1 MLVTIPNVLNQNE
14 LLLCQRELA
23 TAKWAEGGKTAGAQ
37 SRHVKHNQ
45 QLPEQ
50 SSVAQSLAK
59 VVTRALLR
67 NETFLSASVPL
78 QIFPPLFNR
87 YQIGQSFGSHVDNA
101 IRSSEKYSMRIRT
114 DLSGTLFLSD
124 INSYAGGELVVE
136 DAYSKQQIKLPGGSL
151 VLYPSTSLHHVAEVT
166 SGERLAAVFWLQSMV
181 RSTFERSQLFAL
193 DQAIQALAARH
204 SMNDPVCLQ
213 LSNIYHNLVRNWAEL

>member
-1 MLVTIPNVLNQNE
+1 MGRWRKNRRSPVE
-14 LLLCQRELA
+14 ACE
-23 TAKWAEGGKTAGAQ
+23 AQ
-37 SRHVKHNQ
+37 SATSRAIQCCSRAWPRLWV
-45 QLPEQ
+45 
-50 SSVAQSLAK
+50 
-59 VVTRALLR
+59 RALLR
-67 NETFLSASVPL
+67 NEIFLSASVPL

-101 IRSSEKYSMRIRT
+101 IRSSEKHSMRIRT

-181 RSTFERSQLFAL
+181 RSTS
-193 DQAIQALAARH
+193 
-204 SMNDPVCLQ
+204 
-213 LSNIYHNLVRNWAEL
+213 LSAPNSLPWTKPSKPWQHAMV